1 MNKKLLM
8 AAVASALVAA
18 PMMSAHAAAT
28 VYGKLNVGV
37 ASVDSGNTTDSST
50 LAVTDNASRLGV
62 KGDEDLGGGLKA
74 IYMMEFTVDADAAAT
89 IGASGRDVYAGLQG
103 GWGSVRLGAFN
114 SVYKALSTGLEIF
127 GDTTADFSTVGS
139 GTIGGLNG
147 ETREAN
153 QISYSSPD
161 MSGFQIGI
169 GSSRGES
176 GQSSTGAT
184 PEENPLMI
192 AVTYNAGPLYLGIGM
207 KDMDETQT
215 TGLDDSMKFA
225 GRFNM
230 DAFSIWAVMETQSAK
245 GTKAVGNS
253 ETDTTHIGASYK
265 MANNTFALTYTKS
278 DDSQDGYDVDALSLG
293 VIHALSKNTAIK
305 GLYTTIDNSTN
316 ATDSGSILS
325 SVSGMTATVADKDPT
340 ALEVQLSV
348 SF

>member
-18 PMMSAHAAAT
+18 PVMSAHAAAT

-37 ASVDSGNTTDSST
+37 ASVDNGNTTDSST

-89 IGASGRDVYAGLQG
+89 IGTSGRDVYAGLQG

-114 SVYKALSTGLEIF
+114 SVYKALSTGLEVF
-127 GDTTADFSTVGS
+127 GDTTADFSTY
-139 GTIGGLNG
+139 GLNG
-147 ETREAN
+147 ESREAN

-169 GSSRGES
+169 SSSRGE
-176 GQSSTGAT
+176 TGLNS
-184 PEENPLMI
+184 ESNPMMI
-192 AVTYNAGPLYLGIGM
+192 AATYNAGPLYLGIGM
-207 KDMDETQT
+207 KDMDLDSALT
-215 TGLDDSMKFA
+215 TGLDDSMKLA
-225 GRFNM
+225 ARFNI
-230 DAFSIWAVMETQSAK
+230 DAFSIWAVMETQSVK
-245 GTKAVGNS
+245 GTKSAANQ
-253 ETDTTHIGASYK
+253 EIDTTHLGVSYK
-265 MANNTFALTYTKS
+265 MANNTFALTYT
-278 DDSQDGYDVDALSLG
+278 DADSSEANYDANALSLG

-305 GLYTTIDNSTN
+305 GLYTTVDNDSL
-316 ATDSGSILS
+316 ALRSGSILTS
-325 SVSGMTATVADKDPT
+325 TSMTATAADKDPT

>member
-18 PMMSAHAAAT
+18 PMLSAHAAPT
-28 VYGKLNVGV
+28 VYGKLNLGV
-37 ASVDSGNTTDSST
+37 ASMDNGNTTDSST
-50 LAVTDNASRLGV
+50 LAVSDNASRLGV

-74 IYMMEFTVDADAAAT
+74 IYTFETT
-89 IGASGRDVYAGLQG
+89 IDGDNGGFGSARDVFAGLQG
-103 GWGSVRLGAFN
+103 GWGSVRLGQFN

-127 GDTTADFSTVGS
+127 ADTTADFT
-139 GTIGGLNG
+139 TYGLNG

-169 GSSRGES
+169 SSSRGE
-176 GQSSTGAT
+176 TGLDS
-184 PEENPLMI
+184 ESNPMMI
-192 AVTYNAGPLYLGIGM
+192 AATYNAGPLYLGIGM
-207 KDMDETQT
+207 KDMDLASSSA

-230 DAFSIWAVMETQSAK
+230 DAFSVWLVMETQSVK
-245 GTKAVGNS
+245 GTKSSANS
-253 ETDTTHIGASYK
+253 ETDTTHLGVSYK
-265 MANNTFALTYTKS
+265 MANNTFALTYTDADNS
-278 DDSQDGYDVDALSLG
+278 EADYDATALSLG

-305 GLYTTIDNSTN
+305 GLYTTVDNDRLASR
-316 ATDSGSILS
+316 SGSTLTGAS
-325 SVSGMTATVADKDPT
+325 LTATAADKDPT